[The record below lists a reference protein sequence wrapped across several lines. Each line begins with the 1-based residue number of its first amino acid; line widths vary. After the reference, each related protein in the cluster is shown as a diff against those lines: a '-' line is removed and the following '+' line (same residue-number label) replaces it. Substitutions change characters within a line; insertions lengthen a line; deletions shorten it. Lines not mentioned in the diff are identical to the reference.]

1 MAGNVALRLILTL
14 VIFTVHVL
22 CAKKPAEILR
32 HSVTRHGYPVEL
44 HKVTTQDGYILSLV
58 RIPGKSDKAP
68 VLIVHGLL
76 SSSVDW
82 TVQGPDKSISFIAA
96 DEGYDVWLGN
106 VRGNTFS
113 KEHKTFS
120 SKDREYWQ
128 FSFHEI
134 GMYDIPAMV
143 DYIRSNTSS
152 DTVHYIGHS
161 QGGTVFLVMA
171 SMRPA
176 YNKKFASVHLLA
188 PAAYIYHATSPAVDF
203 ASRIDELEMFA
214 KLTRSYEIG
223 GRGPG
228 SSMDLVYA
236 GHKTGLV
243 PTSLVLTNIWYL
255 VGVHDSINRTVLGEI
270 LANTPAGCSVYQLL
284 HFGQN
289 YLAKAFQLYDYGRV
303 ANMQRYG
310 AKIPPEYPLHNVT
323 APIMLYY
330 SAGDNFVPPEDV
342 EELADQLPNV
352 VHKHRIGLRKW
363 NHIDYMFDASAHRLY
378 RMIVASL
385 RNQSTDENRSQVTH

>member
-1 MAGNVALRLILTL
+1 
-14 VIFTVHVL
+14 
-22 CAKKPAEILR
+22 
-32 HSVTRHGYPVEL
+32 
-44 HKVTTQDGYILSLV
+44 
-58 RIPGKSDKAP
+58 
-68 VLIVHGLL
+68 HGLL

-96 DEGYDVWLGN
+96 DEGFDVWLGN

-113 KEHKTFS
+113 KEHQTLS
-120 SKDREYWQ
+120 TKDREYWK

-134 GMYDIPAMV
+134 GLYDLPAMV
-143 DYIRSNTSS
+143 DYIRGNTSS
-152 DTVHYIGHS
+152 DTIHFIGHS
-161 QGGTVFLVMA
+161 QGGAAFLVMA

-176 YNKKFASVHLLA
+176 YNRKFASVQLLA
-188 PAAYIYHATSPAVDF
+188 PAAYIHHATSPAVDF
-203 ASRIDELEMFA
+203 ATRIDELEMFA

-243 PTSLVLTNIWYL
+243 PTDLILTNIWYF
-255 VGVHDSINRTVLGEI
+255 VGTHDSINRTVLGEI

-289 YLAKAFQLYDYGRV
+289 YLAKSFQLYDYGAIGNV
-303 ANMQRYG
+303 QRYG
-310 AKIPPEYPLHNVT
+310 TKIPPEYPLHNVT

-330 SAGDNFVPPEDV
+330 SAGDIFVPAEDV
-342 EELADQLPNV
+342 EELADRLPNV

-363 NHIDYMFDASAHRLY
+363 NHIDYLFDVSAHRLY

-385 RNQSTDENRSQVTH
+385 RNQTTETNSNE